1 MPKMKTRKAVA
12 KRFKLT
18 KKGKIKRSR
27 AFRSHIRS
35 KKSSKRKRFL
45 RGKDLVSRA
54 DKQKLRKQM
63 PYW

>member
-1 MPKMKTRKAVA
+1 MPKQKTRKAVA

-18 KKGKIKRSR
+18 KRGKIKRSR
-27 AFRSHIRS
+27 AFSGHIMT

-45 RGKDLVSRA
+45 RGKDLVSKSDR
-54 DKQKLRKQM
+54 QKIKRQM

>member
-1 MPKMKTRKAVA
+1 MPKMKTRKSIA

-45 RGKDLVSRA
+45 RKRDLVHGA
-54 DKQKLRKQM
+54 DRLKMRRQM